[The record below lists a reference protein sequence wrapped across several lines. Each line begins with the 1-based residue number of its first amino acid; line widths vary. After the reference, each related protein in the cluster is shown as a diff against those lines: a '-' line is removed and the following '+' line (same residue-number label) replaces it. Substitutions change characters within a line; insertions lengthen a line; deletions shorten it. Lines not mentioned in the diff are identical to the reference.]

1 MRIVGNQFKNTD
13 SIATFRLI
21 YLYLNNLV
29 LANNEGDS
37 ILRFEYIDDRAT
49 VRLSAPYVAS
59 NRVLKSAVLSMQEI
73 SSGFYLS
80 GYKASGNNGSGV
92 YNFFVE
98 NG

>member
-1 MRIVGNQFKNTD
+1 M
-13 SIATFRLI
+13 TFRLVN
-21 YLYLNNLV
+21 LELSSLV

-59 NRVLKSAVLSMQEI
+59 NRVSKSAVLSMQEI

-80 GYKASGNNGSGV
+80 GYKATGDNGYGV
-92 YNFFVE
+92 YNFYVD